1 MKPRR
6 QMKIAKV
13 RGNQREDQLQRRERK
28 EVRRRRRRKK
38 WGGMEEKM
46 KNGQECVRHKEQ
58 KEQVFEE
65 SLFSFFFQRL
75 FWSFLSVL
83 RYEMRLA
90 SDIKWEEEIRGK
102 REREIAR

>member
-1 MKPRR
+1 MGRN
-6 QMKIAKV
+6 
-13 RGNQREDQLQRRERK
+13 GRK
-28 EVRRRRRRKK
+28 D
-38 WGGMEEKM
+38 EEWT
-46 KNGQECVRHKEQ
+46 GVGVRHREQ